1 MSERRYQL
9 GLREHRGM
17 VAGWR
22 GGQVAMVAAGASL
35 VGGVLALGSSPLT
48 LGLGVA
54 VFTSCLAGAV
64 LPFQGRTVDEWLPV
78 LLHHVW
84 AQRRTFEFRL
94 KILAEDSAGVAVVDG
109 RLVVVLRLSAEGFAL
124 KDPNERLRLVEG
136 FSAALGSLCRPRG
149 LVERASWSFSS
160 GDTDN
165 CHLAADRR
173 RRGDGPRAQL
183 EDYAAFVSCTETI
196 FQERAAFLTLST
208 GKMQRSIALTA
219 RELLSEARAVCRN
232 LEVTGH
238 HVPTLLSPEEVQT
251 LLLAAGGRENE
262 PGGILF
268 SFRSSFPSAQLDDT
282 LVASWWVAE
291 WSRHEVG
298 PDALSAILLGVG
310 KRRMSVVFEPIEA
323 QIALRRTQVAATKGS
338 ADDELRRRG
347 GFLPDRRLVRQ
358 ADQRVQR
365 EEELVGGHQSLRFVG
380 FLAVEAKDEEEITE
394 EIRLT
399 EAAAVQAGLVL
410 RRLWGDHPRGFL
422 AALPLC
428 RGLS

>member
-1 MSERRYQL
+1 
-9 GLREHRGM
+9 
-17 VAGWR
+17 
-22 GGQVAMVAAGASL
+22 
-35 VGGVLALGSSPLT
+35 
-48 LGLGVA
+48 
-54 VFTSCLAGAV
+54 
-64 LPFQGRTVDEWLPV
+64 
-78 LLHHVW
+78 
-84 AQRRTFEFRL
+84 
-94 KILAEDSAGVAVVDG
+94 
-109 RLVVVLRLSAEGFAL
+109 
-124 KDPNERLRLVEG
+124 
-136 FSAALGSLCRPRG
+136 
-149 LVERASWSFSS
+149 
-160 GDTDN
+160 
-165 CHLAADRR
+165 
-173 RRGDGPRAQL
+173 
-183 EDYAAFVSCTETI
+183 
-196 FQERAAFLTLST
+196 
-208 GKMQRSIALTA
+208 MQRSIALTA

-422 AALPLC
+422 AALPMC